1 MLDMRAL
8 MGTALTPALP
18 MRGLIFLDFGR
29 KMFMNL
35 TKSTPEAVAMMKA
48 IAPRKK
54 M

>member
-1 MLDMRAL
+1 MRAL

-18 MRGLIFLDFGR
+18 MSGLIFFDFGKNR
-29 KMFMNL
+29 FIIFTNI
-35 TKSTPEAVAMMKA
+35 TPDAVAMMNA